1 MVSVLEKIFSKR
13 KNISEPASVVLD
25 KTVISLSKENSI
37 EIPSTQVIL
46 CLDISGSMYDNYISG
61 YLQILLERLVPI
73 SVKFDDNSILETI
86 VFNNHAEILGNVT
99 PKNYLSYVKR
109 HVPEPQGGTIY
120 SSALDKLSKFVSR
133 EIPTLCLFLTDG
145 DNFEGDNFKTFS
157 RLRELSGLNLFIQ
170 FVGMGN
176 SEFKLLKQIDALS
189 NRVEDNTGF
198 ITFEE
203 IDKVS
208 DKDLYIGLLSG
219 YIDWLKR
226 RDVN

>member
-1 MVSVLEKIFSKR
+1 
-13 KNISEPASVVLD
+13 
-25 KTVISLSKENSI
+25 
-37 EIPSTQVIL
+37 
-46 CLDISGSMYDNYISG
+46 
-61 YLQILLERLVPI
+61 
-73 SVKFDDNSILETI
+73 
-86 VFNNHAEILGNVT
+86 
-99 PKNYLSYVKR
+99 
-109 HVPEPQGGTIY
+109 
-120 SSALDKLSKFVSR
+120 
-133 EIPTLCLFLTDG
+133 
-145 DNFEGDNFKTFS
+145 
-157 RLRELSGLNLFIQ
+157 
-170 FVGMGN
+170 MGN